1 MKFST
6 AALSLVAV
14 ASSVSAFVP
23 AGTRQMQKNNAAFG
37 LVQPMSSSSS
47 YVFVYV
53 CMCVICILYIVYC
66 ILMVLYI
73 AFEGL

>member
-6 AALSLVAV
+6 TALSLIAV

-37 LVQPMSSSSS
+37 LVQPMSSSS
-47 YVFVYV
+47 
-53 CMCVICILYIVYC
+53 
-66 ILMVLYI
+66 
-73 AFEGL
+73 